1 MAMSEARKRA
11 NEKWNKEN
19 MTTLSCKVRKE
30 YAENVRKSALE
41 HGLTVNSI
49 FKAAL
54 DDFLNGKNVHDKQ
67 PEQLHQE
74 QQKQKGYPFT
84 VYMPDYLLDRCKR
97 RYERTKKDPKAFV
110 LQALEEYGRGVS
122 EKNSILIS
130 FAGKEYDGFDL
141 EQIEAAANANGMSV
155 HSWVI
160 EAIKDKL

>member
-41 HGLTVNSI
+41 QGLTVNSI

-67 PEQLHQE
+67 SEQLHQKQL
-74 QQKQKGYPFT
+74 QQ
-84 VYMPDYLLDRCKR
+84 R
-97 RYERTKKDPKAFV
+97 RFQQRLYQRQNFLFCFNKIRLHFIN
-110 LQALEEYGRGVS
+110 L
-122 EKNSILIS
+122 
-130 FAGKEYDGFDL
+130 
-141 EQIEAAANANGMSV
+141 
-155 HSWVI
+155 
-160 EAIKDKL
+160 